1 MKITIG
7 TARGLKYLHGNN
19 IIHGNIKA
27 SNILLTHD
35 FEPLVP
41 TFLNL
46 DGLDEFFSLS
56 KFQKINF
63 YFHLCISLDWRF
75 RLQKNE
81 A

>member
-41 TFLNL
+41 IFLNL
-46 DGLDEFFSLS
+46 G
-56 KFQKINF
+56 
-63 YFHLCISLDWRF
+63 
-75 RLQKNE
+75 
-81 A
+81 

>member
-46 DGLDEFFSLS
+46 DGFDEFFSCLS
-56 KFQKINF
+56 
-63 YFHLCISLDWRF
+63 F
-75 RLQKNE
+75 RK
-81 A
+81 